1 MTNQLF
7 EAALG
12 IKSPWFVQAVAFDA
26 SQRRL
31 TVGVDFAPGSR
42 FAHPTTPGEHPVYDT
57 QIKRLRHLNF
67 FVAVR
72 SSHRGPGG
80 RGRSPPISALR

>member
-31 TVGVDFAPGSR
+31 TVGIDFAPGSR
-42 FAHPTTPGEHPVYDT
+42 FAHPNTPDFQTMRTVLFLIAG
-57 QIKRLRHLNF
+57 KLNF
-67 FVAVR
+67 SEINPHTA
-72 SSHRGPGG
+72 
-80 RGRSPPISALR
+80 

>member
-31 TVGVDFAPGSR
+31 TVGVDFAPGADLPSHDAR
-42 FAHPTTPGEHPVYDT
+42 GAPG
-57 QIKRLRHLNF
+57 LRHANQA
-67 FVAVR
+67 VA
-72 SSHRGPGG
+72 STAHSAM
-80 RGRSPPISALR
+80 SAISLMGSCG